1 MLIDINKAEAGMVLS
16 APVTD
21 RLGRTLLGSG
31 ETLSERH
38 IQKLS
43 SWGIEAI
50 QIAAGDE
57 AAEGGAEAVESAIPA
72 EQQEKLSA
80 KLDAIF
86 QGTQESPLMR
96 DLRDLA
102 GEHLLRSPSLW
113 NIFNIK
119 ERI

>member
-50 QIAAGDE
+50 QINAGE
-57 AAEGGAEAVESAIPA
+57 ETAEGGEAADSAIA
-72 EQQEKLSA
+72 SEDQEKLAA
-80 KLDAIF
+80 KLDVIF
-86 QGTQESPLMR
+86 RGTEEVPLMR
-96 DLRDLA
+96 DLRELA
-102 GEHLLRSPSLW
+102 GEHLLRNPSLW
-113 NIFNIK
+113 SIFNIK